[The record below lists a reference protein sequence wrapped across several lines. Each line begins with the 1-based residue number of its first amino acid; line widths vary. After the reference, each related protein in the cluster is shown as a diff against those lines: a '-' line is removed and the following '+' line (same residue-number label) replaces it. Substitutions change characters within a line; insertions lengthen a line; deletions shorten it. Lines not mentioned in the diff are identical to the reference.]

1 LKYLTLGSLIS
12 VLLLTT
18 CSKESTT
25 GDATLKQSELT
36 RFEESLVDLTSEQS
50 FIFDIEIN
58 NDEITK
64 ITGTVDYYE
73 NGEFVRQI
81 SNTSS
86 EISEEQNNE
95 ETIRVAL
102 IHQPRND
109 NEEQWITSFMK
120 EDGHSSGTVENKID
134 GKAREKFASV
144 WGGVNEG
151 PLTIGQKKVIGILA
165 YSAKDGLS
173 MANSIET
180 KEDIKR
186 ATNYEQVYLLS
197 VELR

>member
-1 LKYLTLGSLIS
+1 MKHLSKGVFLSL
-12 VLLLTT
+12 LLLTA
-18 CSKESTT
+18 CSKESA

-109 NEEQWITSFMK
+109 NEEQWITSFMT

-134 GKAREKFASV
+134 GKARMKFSSG
-144 WGGVNEG
+144 WGIVNEG
-151 PLTIGQKKVIGILA
+151 PLTIGKSKVIGTLA

-173 MANSIET
+173 IANSIET

-186 ATNYEQVYLLS
+186 ATDYEQVYLLS

>member
-1 LKYLTLGSLIS
+1 MKHLSIGIFLSL
-12 VLLLTT
+12 LLLTA
-18 CSKESTT
+18 CSKDSA
-25 GDATLKQSELT
+25 GDAMIKIAELT
-36 RFEESLVDLTSEQS
+36 KFEESLVDLTTEHF
-50 FIFDIEIN
+50 FIFDLEIN
-58 NDEITK
+58 NDEITEIK
-64 ITGTVDYYE
+64 GTVDYYE
-73 NGEFVRQI
+73 NGEFVRKVSEI
-81 SNTSS
+81 NTG
-86 EISEEQNNE
+86 ISEEENNE
-95 ETIRVAL
+95 DKLIVAIIRQA
-102 IHQPRND
+102 RND
-109 NEEQWITSFMK
+109 KEEQWITSLIT
-120 EDGHSSGTVENKID
+120 ESGQSSGTVLNNID

-186 ATNYEQVYLLS
+186 ATDYEQVYIIS

>member
-1 LKYLTLGSLIS
+1 MKHLSIGVFLSL
-12 VLLLTT
+12 LLLTA
-18 CSKESTT
+18 CSKEST
-25 GDATLKQSELT
+25 GDAMIKIAELT
-36 RFEESLVDLTSEQS
+36 KFEESLVDLTTDHS
-50 FIFDIEIN
+50 FIFDLEIN
-58 NDEITK
+58 NDEIAE
-64 ITGTVDYYE
+64 IMGTVDYYE
-73 NGEFVRQI
+73 NGEFVRTVSGI
-81 SNTSS
+81 TTA
-86 EISEEQNNE
+86 ISEEENKE
-95 ETIRVAL
+95 DKLTVAI
-102 IHQPRND
+102 IHQARND
-109 NEEQWITSFMK
+109 KEEQWITSSMT
-120 EDGHSSGTVENKID
+120 EDGQSSGTVLNNID

-151 PLTIGQKKVIGILA
+151 PLTIGQKKVIGVLA

>member
-1 LKYLTLGSLIS
+1 LKHLSKGVFLSL
-12 VLLLTT
+12 LLLTA
-18 CSKESTT
+18 CSKESA
-25 GDATLKQSELT
+25 GDAMIKNAELT
-36 RFEESLVDLTSEQS
+36 KFEESLVDLTSEQS
-50 FIFDIEIN
+50 FIYDIEIN

-109 NEEQWITSFMK
+109 NEEQWITSFMT

-134 GKAREKFASV
+134 GKARMKFASG
-144 WGGVNEG
+144 WGIVNEG
-151 PLTIGQKKVIGILA
+151 PLIIGKSKVIGILA

-173 MANSIET
+173 IANSIET

-186 ATNYEQVYLLS
+186 ATDYEQVYLLS